1 MLGWLSQV
9 MRLDCVAHV
18 RCSCCVH
25 VRLPMLRVC
34 MSGGTTCVICTE
46 CVRVCAS
53 VWACAGQRHSGRS
66 TRSGRPQWEVPRRKQ
81 LGKQPDEAMPSS
93 RGMRGPPSG
102 RAQEGRRQP
111 RARMTRPLAWGGGRA
126 CDLLDICNPSGSWH
140 RRNSLQCLPYR
151 HKTGLPGVWPGGRPA
166 TCFVLVGCWKT
177 NTVHRKKQQSTHD
190 TRQRMAWPLHLP
202 KPIANNTAHRKPKA
216 SSLSKGRAAN

>member
-1 MLGWLSQV
+1 
-9 MRLDCVAHV
+9 
-18 RCSCCVH
+18 
-25 VRLPMLRVC
+25 
-34 MSGGTTCVICTE
+34 
-46 CVRVCAS
+46 
-53 VWACAGQRHSGRS
+53 
-66 TRSGRPQWEVPRRKQ
+66 
-81 LGKQPDEAMPSS
+81 
-93 RGMRGPPSG
+93 
-102 RAQEGRRQP
+102 
-111 RARMTRPLAWGGGRA
+111 MTRPLAWGGGRA

-202 KPIANNTAHRKPKA
+202 KPITNNTAHRKPKA
-216 SSLSKGRAAN
+216 SSLSKGRAANQALNTPLCSGTARCCELCCCVLHCAIARRRSARDPAPRGLPARIALATPSPATYHPRHRAQHPPTNTNTSDHDHTGGPAQPLNY